1 MTPESDDRTET
12 ISAAPGQVQS
22 TLERPERRA
31 GIPVRDEVLPDAPQP
46 RVIKNRF
53 VLESRLGDG
62 GMGVVYKAIDRNRQE
77 ADDPIVHVA
86 LKLIGESIQAHPQA
100 ALALQR
106 EGSRTLRLS
115 HRNIVRMYDFDRDGD
130 LAFLTMELLDGR
142 SLDAMVREHREGMP
156 FEDARAIVEQLCDGL
171 IYAHREG
178 IIHSDL
184 KPSNVF
190 VTAQGVVK
198 ILDFGIATPLRGLN
212 ADRPE
217 TSFNP
222 RRLGALSPSHASV
235 EMWSGM
241 DADPR
246 DDIYSLG
253 CIVYQMLAG
262 KHPFKGTD
270 APTAFSQNLQVAPIR
285 GLARRQNR
293 ALRAALSFRR
303 DQRIESVQRFR
314 DELFLAPAT
323 GNSTKWEITGAA
335 VLAVVGAAG
344 IWLALPGSPLRSP
357 PDSPR
362 ADTATAVSRETP
374 SRETPKITEE
384 APPATVARD
393 TAVVATAG
401 SFEQRCQ
408 GAPSRALLD
417 KLLESGLAAQTSLTF
432 AESEAAQ
439 TEAAASIRKTAD
451 CVRELRDLGFD
462 SREARTWL
470 TDVDAVLQQR

>member
-1 MTPESDDRTET
+1 MTPESGAEVETTLARAEPKPDMTVSDD
-12 ISAAPGQVQS
+12 SLPGS
-22 TLERPERRA
+22 
-31 GIPVRDEVLPDAPQP
+31 PVP
-46 RVIKNRF
+46 RIIKNRF
-53 VLESRLGDG
+53 VLENRLGDG
-62 GMGVVYKAIDRNRQE
+62 GMGVVYKAIDRNRQD
-77 ADDPIVHVA
+77 ADDPVVHVA
-86 LKLIGESIQAHPQA
+86 IKLIGESIQAHPQA

-142 SLDAMVREHREGMP
+142 SLDAIVREHRGGMP
-156 FEDARAIVEQLCDGL
+156 FETARTLVEQLCDGL

-190 VTAQGVVK
+190 VTTQGVVK

-222 RRLGALSPSHASV
+222 RRMGALSPSHASV

-270 APTAFSQNLQVAPIR
+270 APTAFAQDMKVASIP
-285 GLARRQNR
+285 GLSRRQNQ
-293 ALRAALSFRR
+293 ALRSALSFRR
-303 DQRIESVQRFR
+303 EHRIESVQRFR
-314 DELFLAPAT
+314 DELLLAP
-323 GNSTKWEITGAA
+323 STSTSWKWEMTFAA
-335 VLAVVGAAG
+335 VLAVAGAAG
-344 IWLALPGSPLRSP
+344 IWLAFPGSPLRSLPDASETTKAPEEP
-357 PDSPR
+357 PP
-362 ADTATAVSRETP
+362 V
-374 SRETPKITEE
+374 
-384 APPATVARD
+384 TVARD
-393 TAVVATAG
+393 TPVVAVIAAG
-401 SFEQRCQ
+401 SFEQRCE
-408 GAPSRALLD
+408 GAPSMTLLD
-417 KLLESGLAAQTSLTF
+417 TQLESGLAAQTRLAF
-432 AESEAAQ
+432 AAGEAAQ
-439 TEAAASIRKTAD
+439 TEAAESIRKTAE
-451 CVRELRDLGFD
+451 CVRELRQLGFD
-462 SREARTWL
+462 SPEARAWL
-470 TDVDAVLQQR
+470 ADVDADLKQP

>member
-1 MTPESDDRTET
+1 MTDAGAEVET
-12 ISAAPGQVQS
+12 TLRRSEQGPDSA
-22 TLERPERRA
+22 
-31 GIPVRDEVLPDAPQP
+31 VRDDALPAPPQP

-53 VLESRLGDG
+53 VLENRLGDG
-62 GMGVVYKAIDRNRQE
+62 GMGVVYKAIDRNRQD

-142 SLDAMVREHREGMP
+142 SLDAILRDHRDGMP
-156 FEDARAIVEQLCDGL
+156 FEAARTIVEQLCDGL

-190 VTAQGVVK
+190 LTTQGVVK

-262 KHPFKGTD
+262 RHPFKGTD
-270 APTAFSQNLQVAPIR
+270 APTAFSQGMQVEPIR

-293 ALRAALSFRR
+293 TLRSALSFRR
-303 DQRIESVQRFR
+303 EQRIASVQRFR
-314 DELFLAPAT
+314 DELLLAPSAS
-323 GNSTKWEITGAA
+323 NAWKWEVTGAA
-335 VLAVVGAAG
+335 ALAAVGAAG
-344 IWLALPGSPLRSP
+344 IWFGMRGSPIRSLADP
-357 PDSPR
+357 PR
-362 ADTATAVSRETP
+362 AETATPASG
-374 SRETPKITEE
+374 ETPKSTEE
-384 APPATVARD
+384 PPQATVAQN
-393 TAVVATAG
+393 TAVEAAAG
-401 SFEQRCQ
+401 SFQQRCQ
-408 GAPSRALLD
+408 GTPSMALLD
-417 KLLESGLAAQTSLTF
+417 KLLESGLGAQTRLTF
-432 AESEAAQ
+432 AVGEPAQ
-439 TEAAASIRKTAD
+439 TEAAALVRKTAD

-462 SREARTWL
+462 SREARAWL
-470 TDVDAVLQQR
+470 SDVDAVLQH

>member
-1 MTPESDDRTET
+1 MTPESGAEVETTLARAEPKPDMTVSDD
-12 ISAAPGQVQS
+12 SLPGSLV
-22 TLERPERRA
+22 
-31 GIPVRDEVLPDAPQP
+31 P

-53 VLESRLGDG
+53 VLENRLGDG
-62 GMGVVYKAIDRNRQE
+62 GMGVVYKAIDRNRQD
-77 ADDPIVHVA
+77 ADDPVVHVA
-86 LKLIGESIQAHPQA
+86 IKLIGESIQAHPQA

-142 SLDAMVREHREGMP
+142 SLDAIVREHRGGMP
-156 FEDARAIVEQLCDGL
+156 FETARTLVEQLCDGL

-190 VTAQGVVK
+190 VTTQGVVK

-222 RRLGALSPSHASV
+222 RRMGALSPSHASV

-270 APTAFSQNLQVAPIR
+270 APTAFAQDMKVASIP
-285 GLARRQNR
+285 GLSRRQNQ
-293 ALRAALSFRR
+293 ALRSALSFRR
-303 DQRIESVQRFR
+303 EHRIESVQRFR
-314 DELFLAPAT
+314 DELLLAP
-323 GNSTKWEITGAA
+323 STSTSWKWEITFAA
-335 VLAVVGAAG
+335 VLAVAGAAG

-357 PDSPR
+357 EEPPQVTVTRDASV
-362 ADTATAVSRETP
+362 AAV
-374 SRETPKITEE
+374 
-384 APPATVARD
+384 AAA
-393 TAVVATAG
+393 AAAAG
-401 SFEQRCQ
+401 SFEKRCQ
-408 GAPSRALLD
+408 GKPSMTLLD
-417 KLLESGLAAQTSLTF
+417 KLLEDGLAAQTRLAF
-432 AESEAAQ
+432 AEGEQAQKLAA
-439 TEAAASIRKTAD
+439 ESVRRTAQ

-462 SREARTWL
+462 SREGRAWL
-470 TDVDAVLQQR
+470 SDVDSAR

>member
-1 MTPESDDRTET
+1 MTPESDDRTSATSATKGEVET
-12 ISAAPGQVQS
+12 
-22 TLERPERRA
+22 TLQRSERRA
-31 GIPVRDEVLPDAPQP
+31 DRAVRDGMLPEAPQP

-62 GMGVVYKAIDRNRQE
+62 GMGVVYKAIDRNRQD

-142 SLDAMVREHREGMP
+142 SLDAIVCEHPDGMP
-156 FEDARAIVEQLCDGL
+156 FEAARAMVEQLCDGL

-190 VTAQGVVK
+190 LTTQDVVK

-270 APTAFSQNLQVAPIR
+270 APTAFSQGLQVAPIR

-303 DQRIESVQRFR
+303 DNRIESVQRFR

-323 GNSTKWEITGAA
+323 GTSSKWEITGAA
-335 VLAVVGAAG
+335 VLAVMGAAG

-362 ADTATAVSRETP
+362 ADTATAA
-374 SRETPKITEE
+374 SRETPKSTQEL
-384 APPATVARD
+384 PRATPARD
-393 TAVVATAG
+393 TAVVAAAA

-408 GAPSRALLD
+408 GTPSPALLD
-417 KLLESGLAAQTSLTF
+417 KLLESGLAAQTRLTF
-432 AESEAAQ
+432 ADSERAQ

-451 CVRELRDLGFD
+451 CVRELRDLGLE
-462 SREARTWL
+462 SREGRTWL
-470 TDVDAVLQQR
+470 SDVDALLRQH